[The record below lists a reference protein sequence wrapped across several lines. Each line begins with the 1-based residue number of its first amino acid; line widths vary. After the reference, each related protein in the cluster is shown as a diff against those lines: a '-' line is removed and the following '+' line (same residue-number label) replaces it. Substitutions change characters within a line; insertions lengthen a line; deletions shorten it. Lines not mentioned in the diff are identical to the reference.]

1 MPPKLRSGADGV
13 ADGFTAEGRKS
24 LIDLL
29 SYAKRIDSK
38 MKMIKDHVKKQNELI
53 MQQNDVIAT
62 QSKQINDLIAQINC
76 VNYRG
81 DAQQQYNRR
90 EGVKARNVN
99 GLGNDAF
106 EIMKEVC
113 KLIEDTAPPY
123 KGNSVSIDLQP
134 NDIHRCHFMGEDD
147 KKSIICKFTPAA
159 YKKKMILMLNKKYVN
174 QVTTGKFKD
183 FFIAEDLTPTRS
195 HLLWYIKSKYSSK
208 YHKVHSRNGVIKM
221 KNKNDESNDGSWI
234 SVSNP
239 DDLHALVGDDD
250 FNVEEFNKGLWPFK
264 VLSSIPVPTFNGL
277 IQDIDWGDDDNFVPP
292 ISSSE
297 T

>member
-1 MPPKLRSGADGV
+1 MESFYQAMGHDTRSKSRDHNPED
-13 ADGFTAEGRKS
+13 DGFTAEDRKS

-106 EIMKEVC
+106 EIMKLEITLFTVLT
-113 KLIEDTAPPY
+113 LIHVAQ
-123 KGNSVSIDLQP
+123 K
-134 NDIHRCHFMGEDD
+134 
-147 KKSIICKFTPAA
+147 
-159 YKKKMILMLNKKYVN
+159 
-174 QVTTGKFKD
+174 
-183 FFIAEDLTPTRS
+183 
-195 HLLWYIKSKYSSK
+195 
-208 YHKVHSRNGVIKM
+208 
-221 KNKNDESNDGSWI
+221 
-234 SVSNP
+234 
-239 DDLHALVGDDD
+239 
-250 FNVEEFNKGLWPFK
+250 
-264 VLSSIPVPTFNGL
+264 
-277 IQDIDWGDDDNFVPP
+277 
-292 ISSSE
+292 
-297 T
+297 